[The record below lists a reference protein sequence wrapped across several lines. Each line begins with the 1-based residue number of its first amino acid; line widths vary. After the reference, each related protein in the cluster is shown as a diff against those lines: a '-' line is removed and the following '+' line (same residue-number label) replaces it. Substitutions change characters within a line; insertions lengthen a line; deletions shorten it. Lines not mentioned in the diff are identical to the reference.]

1 MAVENILIGYA
12 KIWTA
17 PVGTAFPA
25 ASIGYGVAWG
35 GAWTYLGDTLEPLSL
50 TIERTTFEVMI
61 QQSNQ
66 PVKQAITDQPINFST
81 TMAEHTAGLLN
92 KVLLG
97 TVVTTAP
104 ATGVPGYDT
113 LEFGGE
119 TTPNVLAV
127 GFEALYQT
135 AANVSLPVRYMF
147 WRGSITLGGDI
158 PFDKGA
164 AAGIPIN
171 IQVLSDTTK
180 AVGQQ
185 TGRIQIV
192 NVAAL

>member
-25 ASIGYGVAWG
+25 ATVAYGASWG
-35 GAWTYLGDTLEPLSL
+35 GSWAYLGDTLEPLTL
-50 TIERTTFEVMI
+50 TVDRTTFEVEI

-66 PVKQAITDQPINFST
+66 AVKQAITGQPISFST
-81 TMAEHTAGLLN
+81 TMAEHTADLLN

-97 TVVTTAP
+97 TVVTTPA

-119 TTPNVLAV
+119 TIPNVLAV
-127 GFEALYQT
+127 GFEALYVT

-147 WRGSITLGGDI
+147 YRGSITMGGDI
-158 PFDKGA
+158 SFDKGA
-164 AAGIPIN
+164 AAGIPVN
-171 IQVLSDTTK
+171 VQVLSDTSK
-180 AVGQQ
+180 AVGKQ

-192 NVAAL
+192 NSVAL

>member
-17 PVGTAFPA
+17 PVGEAFPA
-25 ASIGYGVAWG
+25 ATVGYGVAWG
-35 GAWTYLGDTLEPLSL
+35 GNWAYLGDTLEPLSL
-50 TIERTTFEVMI
+50 TVDRTTFEVEI

-66 PVKQAITDQPINFST
+66 PVKQSITAQPINFST
-81 TMAEHTAGLLN
+81 TMAEHTITILN

-97 TVVTTAP
+97 TAVSTAA

-147 WRGSITLGGDI
+147 WRGSITLNGDI

-164 AAGIPIN
+164 PAGVPIN
-171 IQVLSDTTK
+171 IQVLSDTTQ
-180 AVGQQ
+180 AVGHQ

-192 NVAAL
+192 NAVAL